1 MAWPTTSWKSWS
13 ACRSHAD
20 LPDALYSNYFLKNAM
35 TTQAFICDAIRTP
48 FGRYGGALSSV
59 RTDDLAAVPL
69 KALMARNPH
78 VDWLAVTDVIYGCV
92 NQAGE
97 DNRNV
102 AHMATL
108 LAGLPL
114 ELPGT
119 TLNRL
124 CGSGMDAVGTAARAI
139 KAGEA
144 RMMIAG
150 GVESMSRAPFVM
162 GKAESAFSRAAQM
175 YDTTIGWRFVNK
187 LMKEKYGTDAMPE
200 TAENVAADY
209 KISREDQ
216 DKMALASQ
224 LKAVAAQRS
233 GFFDAEITPVTIP
246 QKKGDPVVVSKD
258 EHPRETSLEALA
270 KLKGAVRP
278 DGSVTAGNASGVNDG
293 ACALL
298 IANEEAAKQN
308 GLTPRARIV
317 GMATAGV
324 PPRIMGIGP
333 APATEKV
340 LALTGLS
347 LAQMDVIELNEAFAA
362 QGLAVL
368 RLLGL
373 QDDDARVNPN
383 GGAIALGHP
392 LGASGARLITTA
404 VNQLHRTGGRYAL
417 CTMCI
422 GVGQGIAVVIE
433 RV

>member
-1 MAWPTTSWKSWS
+1 MK
-13 ACRSHAD
+13 H
-20 LPDALYSNYFLKNAM
+20 
-35 TTQAFICDAIRTP
+35 AFICDAIRTP

-59 RTDDLAAVPL
+59 RTDDLAAIPL
-69 KALMARNPH
+69 KALMARNPN

-102 AHMATL
+102 AHMASL
-108 LAGLPL
+108 LAGLPM
-114 ELPGT
+114 ELPGAT
-119 TLNRL
+119 INRL
-124 CGSGMDAVGTAARAI
+124 CGSGLDAIGTAARAI

-144 RMMIAG
+144 TMMIAG
-150 GVESMSRAPFVM
+150 GVESMSRAPFVL

-187 LMKEKYGTDAMPE
+187 LMKEKYGVDAMPE
-200 TAENVAADY
+200 TAENVAAEFN
-209 KISREDQ
+209 ISREDQ

-224 LKAVAAQRS
+224 LKAVAAQKS
-233 GFFDAEITPVTIP
+233 GYFDAEITPVTIASK
-246 QKKGDPVVVSKD
+246 KKGPAGSEGDAIVVSKD
-258 EHPRETSLEALA
+258 EHPRETSLEALT

-298 IANEEAAKQN
+298 LADEATAVKN
-308 GLTPRARIV
+308 GLIPRARIV

-324 PPRIMGIGP
+324 APRIMGIGP
-333 APATEKV
+333 APATQKV
-340 LALTGLS
+340 LALTGLT
-347 LAQMDVIELNEAFAA
+347 LAEMDVIELNEAFAA

-373 QDDDARVNPN
+373 QDDDPRVNPN

-392 LGASGARLITTA
+392 LGASGARLATTA
-404 VNQLHRTGGRYAL
+404 VNQLHRTGGRYGL

-422 GVGQGIAVVIE
+422 GVGQGIALVLE